1 METIGNQSLIDFIG
15 IGNGRSGSTWISE
28 CLAQHP
34 DVLFSSEK
42 SRKEL
47 KFFCVASNWSN
58 YEKGI
63 DWYLKQFPPYQE
75 GKVRGEFCPS
85 YLHDKKSHLKI
96 KEHFPGVKIIAVLRN
111 PIDWIYAS
119 YQWCRTAVYYGPT
132 PESFEEAL
140 KLSQFG
146 NSFLEGGFYFKLLSK
161 YFDAFPAKNIHIII
175 FDDIKINPQK
185 VAMDLFSFL
194 GVGEDFTPTILNEQ
208 VNKSKVVKSNFLHAL
223 AHKFLKFAEKN
234 WKSLFIFVNNSDFL
248 HDVYNKFNIADKE
261 YAAVSPKTRE
271 WLRDYYREDI
281 HALEKLIGKDLSSW
295 LK

>member
-1 METIGNQSLIDFIG
+1 METIRKQNLIDFIG

-34 DVLFSSEK
+34 DVMFSSEK

-63 DWYLKQFPPYQE
+63 GWYLKQFPPYQE

-85 YLHDKKSHLKI
+85 YLHDKKSHVKI
-96 KEHFPGVKIIAVLRN
+96 KEHFPDVKIIAVLRN
-111 PIDWIYAS
+111 PIDWIYAF

-146 NSFLEGGFYFKLLSK
+146 NSLPFPRKTFILLFLTISKTIRRKWRWTYFPFSVSG
-161 YFDAFPAKNIHIII
+161 
-175 FDDIKINPQK
+175 KI
-185 VAMDLFSFL
+185 
-194 GVGEDFTPTILNEQ
+194 
-208 VNKSKVVKSNFLHAL
+208 
-223 AHKFLKFAEKN
+223 
-234 WKSLFIFVNNSDFL
+234 
-248 HDVYNKFNIADKE
+248 
-261 YAAVSPKTRE
+261 
-271 WLRDYYREDI
+271 LRQP
-281 HALEKLIGKDLSSW
+281 S
-295 LK
+295 